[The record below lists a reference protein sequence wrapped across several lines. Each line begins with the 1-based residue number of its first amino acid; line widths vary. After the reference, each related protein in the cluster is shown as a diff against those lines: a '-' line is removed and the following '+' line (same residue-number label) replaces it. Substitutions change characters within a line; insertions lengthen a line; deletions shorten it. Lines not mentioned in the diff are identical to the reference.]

1 MKKQMMNEIKNQVT
15 EMAVKQTVAQL
26 RKLAQ
31 ENGIKNASKFK
42 RVDLEPMVVA
52 AIVNAKLEAV
62 RAEAKA
68 TKKAVKKSNE
78 DKRFKADKV
87 IDEQVEALAQVIV
100 AEKMEQV
107 ELFQQN
113 RKVLIVVMKMLHCK
127 KWYRTYDK
135 ATMVSKI
142 TEAFATA

>member
-15 EMAVKQTVAQL
+15 EMAATQTVAQL

-42 RVDLEPMVVA
+42 RVDLEPMVIA

-62 RAEAKA
+62 KAEAKA

-113 RKVLIVVMKMLHCK
+113 RKVLIVVMKMLRCK

-142 TEAFATA
+142 TEAFAAA